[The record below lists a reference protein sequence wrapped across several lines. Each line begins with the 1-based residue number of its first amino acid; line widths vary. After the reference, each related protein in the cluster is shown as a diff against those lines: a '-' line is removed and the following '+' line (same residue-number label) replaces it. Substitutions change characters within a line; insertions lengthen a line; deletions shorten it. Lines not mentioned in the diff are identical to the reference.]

1 MKPKIQPCPTRAT
14 GTFKR
19 TGEAH
24 APTSIDLVGALGFL
38 GGAPRAQFLK
48 RDGAHTALVDVAQA
62 ALLSEV
68 GGTARAIPTMAVSSL
83 VEMSGRLNF
92 APT

>member
-1 MKPKIQPCPTRAT
+1 MKPKIQPCPRAT
-14 GTFKR
+14 ATFNR

-24 APTSIDLVGALGFL
+24 APTLIDLVGALGFL
-38 GGAPRAQFLK
+38 ADAPRAQFLK
-48 RDGAHTALVDVAQA
+48 RDGSHTVYVVQA
-62 ALLSEV
+62 ALFSDV
-68 GGTARAIPTMAVSSL
+68 GATVRAIPTIAVSSL